1 MVLTRRQSH
10 RRGNDEDRLTELP
23 LDKSIDHMATNKP
36 KRNREK
42 PVITNDNQE
51 DQSVEADMIASNKQD
66 TKKKS
71 SGKMDT
77 IGAQEVTED
86 EDEAEVQSEE
96 DEDEDDDEDIDALLD
111 KAEEALRMNSENQK
125 SSDGKVDYKRF
136 KLPKL
141 DAGISVE
148 DQLYIVNNKNQA
160 KIAHEL
166 AVLDDGGEGTSNTKA
181 LNVLKASKSDVPPL
195 SRKDKQKEKE
205 ATAGKGWFDMPKT
218 EITPEIKRDLQVI
231 RLRNVLDCKRHYKK
245 SDLKDPTYFQVGTV
259 IEGPTEFFS
268 SRLTKRERKQTIVDE
283 LLADDEARGYYKR
296 RFLDVQSRTQNGG
309 KKHFK
314 KVKAKRAQKW

>member
-42 PVITNDNQE
+42 PVITNDNEE

-125 SSDGKVDYKRF
+125 SR
-136 KLPKL
+136 
-141 DAGISVE
+141 
-148 DQLYIVNNKNQA
+148 
-160 KIAHEL
+160 
-166 AVLDDGGEGTSNTKA
+166 
-181 LNVLKASKSDVPPL
+181 
-195 SRKDKQKEKE
+195 
-205 ATAGKGWFDMPKT
+205 
-218 EITPEIKRDLQVI
+218 
-231 RLRNVLDCKRHYKK
+231 
-245 SDLKDPTYFQVGTV
+245 
-259 IEGPTEFFS
+259 
-268 SRLTKRERKQTIVDE
+268 
-283 LLADDEARGYYKR
+283 
-296 RFLDVQSRTQNGG
+296 
-309 KKHFK
+309 
-314 KVKAKRAQKW
+314 